1 MGDPPPKGV
10 IFDPQGGVIFIVTP
24 FKKWSLI
31 IKNNVFEWYYSEN
44 WPPEGVIF
52 IVKPFKNGHLII
64 KNNVFEWY
72 YSENGPKMGGQGP
85 PKNQ

>member
-1 MGDPPPKGV
+1 MVLNGITVKIDPPR
-10 IFDPQGGVIFIVTP
+10 GVIFIVKP
-24 FKKWSLI
+24 FKNDHLI
-31 IKNNVFEWYYSEN
+31 IKNNVLN
-44 WPPEGVIF
+44 GITVKIDPQGVIF